1 MSSLFVD
8 TPYLVFQNHE
18 TQNDAPLD
26 ARPEEIEV
34 LRRLACRYAEI
45 AADPVNGERRRA
57 WSRLNDLRPER
68 PLVWM
73 NEVCWN
79 EMNVGDEL
87 TLRTENVVCRRI
99 ETELRRTIY
108 QWTHMQGDMVV
119 DGEFCS
125 PFILR
130 NAGFGV
136 QVEADVL
143 ETEEGRE
150 IASRRFHNQ
159 FTCDD
164 DLEKI
169 RNPIVTV
176 DDRRTE
182 EFHQLYGRIFEGI
195 LPVRR
200 RGCTG
205 FWYAPWDEIVFW
217 MGAENVLESLL
228 VRPEFMHRLIARV
241 CEAFQRALDQ
251 YQALGLVARNDTN
264 VRIGSGAYGY
274 SADLPGP
281 QGAGGACT
289 AELWG
294 SSTAQI
300 FGSVS
305 PEQHEE
311 FGIEYERRWL
321 GRFGLSY
328 YGCCEPLHNKIEKLS
343 TIPNLRKIS
352 VSPWADVAA
361 AAEQMRG
368 RYVISLKPSPSCLA
382 QSVFDAETVREELRN
397 KLAAARGCNVEIV
410 MKDISTVRHEPQRL
424 WRWAEVAREV
434 VEEVG

>member
-1 MSSLFVD
+1 MSRLFID
-8 TPYLVFQNHE
+8 TPYLVFENHD

-26 ARPEEIEV
+26 AGREEVAV
-34 LRRLACRYAEI
+34 LRALAGRYAEI
-45 AADPVNGERRRA
+45 AAAPVNRERERLWR
-57 WSRLNDLRPER
+57 RLNDLQEVR
-68 PLVWM
+68 PLIWL

-87 TLRTENVVCRRI
+87 TLRTENPVCRRI
-99 ETELRRTIY
+99 ETELRRAIY
-108 QWTHMQGDMVV
+108 QWNHMQGDMVV
-119 DGEFCS
+119 PATFYS
-125 PFILR
+125 PCILQ
-130 NAGFGV
+130 NTGFGL

-143 ETEEGRE
+143 ETEEDRE

-159 FTCDD
+159 LERDE

-169 RNPIVTV
+169 RDPVVSV
-176 DDRRTE
+176 DRKRTT
-182 EFHQLYGRIFEGI
+182 EFHQFYARVFEGI
-195 LPVRR
+195 MPVET

-217 MGAENVLESLL
+217 MGAGNVLEALL
-228 VRPEFMHRLIARV
+228 LRPEFMHKLIARV
-241 CEAFQRALDQ
+241 CQAFLRALDQ
-251 YQALGLVARNDTN
+251 FQHLGLIARNDTS

-274 SADLPGP
+274 TGDLPR
-281 QGAGGACT
+281 ARERSAST

-305 PEQHEE
+305 PEMHEE
-311 FGIEYERRWL
+311 FGIAYERQWL
-321 GRFGLSY
+321 ERFGLAY
-328 YGCCEPLHNKIEKLS
+328 YGCCEPLHDKIERLA

-352 VSPWADVAA
+352 ISPWADVAA

-382 QSVFDAETVREELRN
+382 ESTFEIERVRRELDL
-397 KLAAARGCNVEIV
+397 KLEAARGCNVEIV
-410 MKDISTVRHEPQRL
+410 LKDISTVRHEPQRL
-424 WRWAEVAREV
+424 WRWTEVATEMVRSLE
-434 VEEVG
+434 

>member
-1 MSSLFVD
+1 MSRLFID
-8 TPYLVFQNHE
+8 TPYLVFENHE
-18 TQNDAPLD
+18 TQSDAPLD
-26 ARPEEIEV
+26 ARPEEIAI
-34 LRRLACRYAEI
+34 LRTLASRYAEI
-45 AADPVNGERRRA
+45 AADPVNEKRRRM

-68 PLVWM
+68 PLLWM

-87 TLRTENVVCRRI
+87 TLRTENVVCRRV

-119 DGEFCS
+119 DGTFHS

-130 NAGFGV
+130 NSGFGI

-143 ETEEGRE
+143 ETEQDRE

-159 FTCDD
+159 LARDED
-164 DLEKI
+164 VEKI
-169 RNPIVTV
+169 RDPVVTV
-176 DDRRTE
+176 DAKRTE
-182 EFHQLYGRIFEGI
+182 GFHQLYTRIFEGI

-217 MGAENVLESLL
+217 MGAGNVLEALL
-228 VRPEFMHRLIARV
+228 LRPEFMHRLIARV
-241 CEAFQRALDQ
+241 CQAFLRGLDQ
-251 YQALGLVARNDTN
+251 FEQLGLISRNDTN

-274 SADLPGP
+274 TTELRGGQGP
-281 QGAGGACT
+281 ART
-289 AELWG
+289 PELWG

-311 FGIEYERRWL
+311 FGIAYERGWL
-321 GRFGLSY
+321 KRFGLAY
-328 YGCCEPLHNKIEKLS
+328 YGCCEPLHNKIERLS

-352 VSPWADVAA
+352 ISPWADVTA
-361 AAEQMRG
+361 AAEQMCG
-368 RYVISLKPSPSCLA
+368 RYVMSLKPSPSCLA
-382 QSVFDAETVREELRN
+382 GPAFDPDAVRSELRT

-410 MKDISTVRHEPQRL
+410 LKDISTVRHEPQRL
-424 WRWAEVAREV
+424 WRWVEVATEV
-434 VEEVG
+434 MKELA